1 MDIETLKLA
10 VLVADRGGFASAAR
24 QLSLDPSAISRSI
37 AGLEAE
43 LGVRLFQRST
53 RRFSVT
59 EAGARYLARV
69 APLIEEVERAGS
81 ELADARVAPRGRLR
95 LTASVA
101 FGQQCVV
108 PHIGA
113 FRARYPDIALELFLS
128 DAVLDPVDAGMDL
141 AIRLAPSPTGDVISA
156 KLIDTR
162 YRVCASAAFAQQNG
176 ALSNPGDLSDLD
188 CLRYTL
194 PEFRSRWLFRD
205 QEGTVQEVPV
215 DGSIMISSA
224 LAMRQAARDGLGPAL
239 LADWLADDDLRTG
252 RLVDLF
258 PRYRVTATSFETA
271 AYFLYPSRAFLPAKV
286 RVMID
291 FLRERIV
298 RNHIEQSTD

>member
-37 AGLEAE
+37 PGLEAE

-59 EAGARYLARV
+59 EAGARYLERV

-81 ELADARVAPRGRLR
+81 ELSDARVAPRGRLR

-141 AIRLAPSPTGDVISA
+141 AIRLAPSPTGDLISA

-162 YRVCASAAFAQQNG
+162 YRVCASAAFAQQSG
-176 ALSNPGDLSDLD
+176 ALLNPGALSDLD

-194 PEFRSRWLFRD
+194 PD

-239 LADWLADDDLRTG
+239 LADWLSDDDLRTG

-298 RNHIEQSTD
+298 RNHIGQSTD